1 MKLISFAA
9 KNCASRLMF
18 IRAATMLC
26 GQVSRVGRSARKL
39 LRPKNLQLARQH
51 LIVSLKS
58 CQKSF
63 SREDGGAIVE
73 FVALAIP
80 LFIPIFIYLNSF
92 SSVSANEEIAQ
103 SMAREVLRVYVISE
117 SDGAGQELSGRAA
130 QLLARQWNLSDSER
144 ATLRTTMDC
153 SHFPCLTANGRIK
166 LTLSFI
172 DEETKRKVS
181 ASAQEHLSPW
191 L

>member
-1 MKLISFAA
+1 MSEG
-9 KNCASRLMF
+9 SRQSLSGTSGKP
-18 IRAATMLC
+18 R
-26 GQVSRVGRSARKL
+26 RKRSSKSTRRGSNQLVTETPSLWLKIARL
-39 LRPKNLQLARQH
+39 VR
-51 LIVSLKS
+51 
-58 CQKSF
+58 
-63 SREDGGAIVE
+63 REDGGAIVE

-92 SSVSANEEIAQ
+92 SSVSANEVIAR

-117 SDGAGQELSGRAA
+117 NDGAARNLSSSAT
-130 QLLARQWNLSDSER
+130 QLLARQWNLSPSEM
-144 ATLRTTMDC
+144 ASLRTHMDC

-166 LTLSFI
+166 LTISFI
-172 DEETKRKVS
+172 DDQTQREVS

>member
-1 MKLISFAA
+1 MDKKVQKVYSSA
-9 KNCASRLMF
+9 KAC
-18 IRAATMLC
+18 
-26 GQVSRVGRSARKL
+26 
-39 LRPKNLQLARQH
+39 
-51 LIVSLKS
+51 
-58 CQKSF
+58 F

-80 LFIPIFIYLNSF
+80 LFVPIFIYLNSF
-92 SSVSANEEIAQ
+92 SSVSANEQIAR

-117 SDGAGQELSGRAA
+117 HDGAGQEISGRAA
-130 QLLARQWNLSDSER
+130 QLLARQWKLSQTEVAS
-144 ATLRTTMDC
+144 LRTTMDC
-153 SHFPCLTANGRIK
+153 SHFPCLSANGRIT

-172 DEETKRKVS
+172 DDETQRKVS

>member
-1 MKLISFAA
+1 MNMSPQISLSYA
-9 KNCASRLMF
+9 KAISSRITFHL
-18 IRAATMLC
+18 R
-26 GQVSRVGRSARKL
+26 SR
-39 LRPKNLQLARQH
+39 
-51 LIVSLKS
+51 
-58 CQKSF
+58 F
-63 SREDGGAIVE
+63 SQEDGGAIVE

-92 SSVSANEEIAQ
+92 SSVSANEQIAR

-117 SDGAGQELSGRAA
+117 NDGAAQEISGRAA
-130 QLLARQWNLSDSER
+130 QLLARQWQLSQTEVAS
-144 ATLRTTMDC
+144 LRTSMDC

-172 DEETKRKVS
+172 DDETHRKVS